1 MFKKISSLRVK
12 RISPNEKESFYRK
25 TFTIS
30 KLCLSGTTTTTTT
43 YQIRSGKGTTH
54 YIYYLYIAFLPWL
67 CQNLEFIEM
76 TYELRSTQ

>member
-43 YQIRSGKGTTH
+43 YQIRSGKGTTY
-54 YIYYLYIAFLPWL
+54 YIKHSSGRALRWL
-67 CQNLEFIEM
+67 IFEK
-76 TYELRSTQ
+76 S